1 MIRNIWNEAKGVGKR
16 TFQFRMIS
24 YGTGTVL
31 IVLHHME
38 NGFPFGVL
46 EYITIPIMLMM
57 PHVFLYRYVRSGQK
71 VTRVIT
77 DTGHDF
83 FFAGLF
89 AGLMNLSIVPSFV
102 FSLGAL
108 TNYLAVRG
116 FHKLYRILRLLL
128 GCLPILWL
136 ENFQFH
142 FECSNLILLISL
154 GYCVIHYVLN
164 AYILYHSTRTLLLQH
179 DEIEKQRSEILEK
192 SKELVVL
199 NESLKNANARL
210 EEKVVERTYE
220 LEIKNKKLEEYTFI
234 NAHKLRAPVATILG
248 LIQLFDYKNILEG
261 EKIMEGLKKTAVDL
275 DQAIKDIREK
285 LEEEGWL
292 SDKTDKGK

>member
-1 MIRNIWNEAKGVGKR
+1 MINIWKEAKGVGWQ
-16 TFQFRMIS
+16 TFQFRLIS

-31 IVLHHME
+31 IVQHHIE
-38 NGFPFGVL
+38 NGFSFGVL
-46 EYITIPIMLMM
+46 EYITIPIMLLM
-57 PHVFLYRYVRSGQK
+57 PHVFLYRYVRSGMK

-77 DTGHDF
+77 DTGYDF
-83 FFAGLF
+83 FFGGLF

-116 FHKLYRILRLLL
+116 FHKLYRILRLPL

-154 GYCVIHYVLN
+154 SYCVVHYVLN
-164 AYILYHSTRTLLLQH
+164 AYILYNTTRTLQRQH
-179 DEIEKQRSEILEK
+179 DEIEKQRAEILEK
-192 SKELVVL
+192 SEELVVL
-199 NESLKNANARL
+199 NESLKNANAQL
-210 EEKVVERTYE
+210 EEKVIARTYE
-220 LEIKNKKLEEYTFI
+220 LEIKNRKLEEYTFI

-261 EKIMEGLKKTAVDL
+261 EKIMAGLKKTAIEL
-275 DQAIKDIREK
+275 DVAIREIRKK
-285 LEEEGWL
+285 LEEEGLL
-292 SDKTDKGK
+292 SGKQEEEK